1 MLRNGNMFELDTT
14 NTGLTPNVV
23 VLRRNAKTEGAS
35 WGSRFDSERDRNTGN
50 ELQSQFFE
58 RASQGTRA
66 QLKKGN
72 QGNDGNVKGKWDFNP
87 TQRDKMYSLID
98 LGAAVRQLR
107 GVQDTLGSAG
117 TERQCRVGL
126 RQQKSEKRGF
136 RMASNTTKMGPTHGR
151 AWRLGTLKVHAVL
164 ASGGETSEEKGVK
177 MTAHRRKIP
186 ARGISKHRGI
196 AYAAATRWLAGRR
209 HPVIWRGVGLR
220 QQKILKKWSHIT
232 SKSKSKCGRTRDFST
247 ARGILIHRVIASAAA
262 PRQLAGARDTPTF
275 KWIRCFEVVA
285 GCWPLAAKILKKKWF
300 RKPANQTE

>member
-1 MLRNGNMFELDTT
+1 M
-14 NTGLTPNVV
+14 
-23 VLRRNAKTEGAS
+23 
-35 WGSRFDSERDRNTGN
+35 GSRFDSERDRNTGN

-87 TQRDKMYSLID
+87 TQRDKICAGYRTHWVARELK
-98 LGAAVRQLR
+98 GNAVLAS
-107 GVQDTLGSAG
+107 DK
-117 TERQCRVGL
+117 
-126 RQQKSEKRGF
+126 KSEKRGF

-164 ASGGETSEEKGVK
+164 ASGGETSEEKGGENDS
-177 MTAHRRKIP
+177 TRRKIP